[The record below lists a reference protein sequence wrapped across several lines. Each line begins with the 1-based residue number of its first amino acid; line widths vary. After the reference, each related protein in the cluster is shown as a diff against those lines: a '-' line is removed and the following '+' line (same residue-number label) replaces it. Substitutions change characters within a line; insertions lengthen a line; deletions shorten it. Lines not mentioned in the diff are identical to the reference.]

1 MAFFLLKV
9 ALAYNIWYNLCVI
22 ERDVITMFID
32 EVNLKLIAGK
42 GGDGCTSFLR
52 EKYVPLG
59 GPDGGNGG
67 KGGSIIFK
75 ADKGLRTLI
84 DLRYKKIIKGNNG
97 EIGLSFYRSLRWIH
111 DEKRVVFPSFGKSL
125 EVDGRGSC
133 K

>member
-1 MAFFLLKV
+1 
-9 ALAYNIWYNLCVI
+9 
-22 ERDVITMFID
+22 MFID
-32 EVNLKLIAGK
+32 EVNLKLVAGK

-84 DLRYKKIIKGNNG
+84 DLRYKKINAHTQ
-97 EIGLSFYRSLRWIH
+97 LDR
-111 DEKRVVFPSFGKSL
+111 KRQGRRPTQRCAIPCFGTWL
-125 EVDGRGSC
+125 WLYG
-133 K
+133 